1 MYGGSQ
7 WSYSKTS
14 LILTTVI
21 PGADKLGTVDI
32 ERNDSGLGSETG
44 GRPASKVVVVRRRS
58 QDPDQD
64 LTCLDCD
71 QILEL
76 DR

>member
-1 MYGGSQ
+1 VF
-7 WSYSKTS
+7 
-14 LILTTVI
+14 LTRTTRPPDPTPVRT
-21 PGADKLGTVDI
+21 DKLGAVDI

-44 GRPASKVVVVRRRS
+44 GRATAKVVVVRRRS
-58 QDPDQD
+58 RDPED

-76 DR
+76 ER

>member
-1 MYGGSQ
+1 M
-7 WSYSKTS
+7 
-14 LILTTVI
+14 TTFI

-76 DR
+76 DRWAWTSGSRRCA